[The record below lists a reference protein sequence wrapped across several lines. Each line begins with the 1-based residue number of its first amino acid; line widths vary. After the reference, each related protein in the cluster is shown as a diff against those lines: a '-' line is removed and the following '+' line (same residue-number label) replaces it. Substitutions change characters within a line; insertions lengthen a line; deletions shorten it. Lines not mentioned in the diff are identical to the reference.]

1 MVSHSSGPDRSP
13 GGMTHVKNLYIR
25 ATHRKNDA
33 ILSAKKLP
41 QFLFEM
47 PIFWRERVTSREF
60 FQALDGFQ

>member
-1 MVSHSSGPDRSP
+1 
-13 GGMTHVKNLYIR
+13 MTHVKNLYIR